1 MVTNTFCNFLKSFF
15 DNGYH
20 QFFFFRL
27 FCRRRRRRQK
37 KFSSFNGNFFNC
49 FGDDYILI
57 RVGFGIIIITTN
69 LYQMLSARNVKPV
82 ILRSILLLNKDIVAI
97 VVVGMTA
104 PNNVRPEYSP
114 FEPLGSGSILA
125 LDYGSA
131 TNSSSSSSGMFLIQG
146 NVTCD
151 LCKQMRF
158 EYCFV

>member
-1 MVTNTFCNFLKSFF
+1 M
-15 DNGYH
+15 
-20 QFFFFRL
+20 
-27 FCRRRRRRQK
+27 
-37 KFSSFNGNFFNC
+37 
-49 FGDDYILI
+49 I

-125 LDYGSA
+125 LGYGSA
-131 TNSSSSSSGMFLIQG
+131 TNSSSSGMFLIQG